1 MPMKLSDKQKQYLRG
16 LAHGLKPVVHIG
28 SAGIT
33 PGLLTEFDQNLEH
46 HELLKVKFRV
56 GDRATRDAAINEL
69 VERSAA
75 ALIGRIG
82 NVAILYRCRKDKPAI
97 VLPG

>member
-16 LAHGLKPVVHIG
+16 LAHSLKPVVHIG

-33 PGLLTEFDQNLEH
+33 PGLLTELDQNLEH
-46 HELLKVKFRV
+46 HELLKVKLRV

-82 NVAILYRCRKDKPAI
+82 NVAILYRGRKDKPAI

>member
-1 MPMKLSDKQKQYLRG
+1 
-16 LAHGLKPVVHIG
+16 
-28 SAGIT
+28 
-33 PGLLTEFDQNLEH
+33 
-46 HELLKVKFRV
+46 
-56 GDRATRDAAINEL
+56 L